1 MKIMHEDGARWGV
14 TKGTMGGGGGGVM
27 TECKFRLRIV

>member
-14 TKGTMGGGGGGVM
+14 TKGTMGAGGGGGYDRV
-27 TECKFRLRIV
+27 

>member
-14 TKGTMGGGGGGVM
+14 TKGTMGGGGGGGLWPSVN
-27 TECKFRLRIV
+27 FG